1 MDRPVRLTTERLL
14 LRLFT
19 MDDVGDV
26 LEYSKDPEWARYQK
40 NIPPHPFSRKDA
52 SALVAMFSAP
62 SNWESHQ
69 TFAIVFG
76 GKVIG
81 EITLNQR
88 VEDRNN
94 KRSELVYSLSRQ
106 HWGKGLM
113 TEAGQAVVN
122 WAFQT
127 YSFNRMFTTC
137 DPRNVGS
144 CRVLE
149 KLGMSREGLLRN
161 HVIWQG
167 EVRDVMYYG
176 ILRAGWKA

>member
-1 MDRPVRLTTERLL
+1 M
-14 LRLFT
+14 
-19 MDDVGDV
+19 
-26 LEYSKDPEWARYQK
+26 
-40 NIPPHPFSRKDA
+40 
-52 SALVAMFSAP
+52 
-62 SNWESHQ
+62 
-69 TFAIVFG
+69 FG